1 LKLWEMFLHWHMPE
15 IWVQAAEDG
24 VHGSNEA
31 WNSEQSRK
39 RESDELDAAKLTLT
53 DDGGWENQ
61 DCIIEPTANGVVK
74 GVDGSWMLNSA

>member
-1 LKLWEMFLHWHMPE
+1 MPE

-61 DCIIEPTANGVVK
+61 DLQIEPTVLPMG
-74 GVDGSWMLNSA
+74 